1 MDLMDDLPRA
11 VANAADER
19 RWDAETIA
27 MLMLEFVRRQGLED
41 ALVEHML
48 IAADEEAEV
57 LEQLRPKRPRTM
69 HKANPA

>member
-57 LEQLRPKRPRTM
+57 LEQLRPKPPRTM